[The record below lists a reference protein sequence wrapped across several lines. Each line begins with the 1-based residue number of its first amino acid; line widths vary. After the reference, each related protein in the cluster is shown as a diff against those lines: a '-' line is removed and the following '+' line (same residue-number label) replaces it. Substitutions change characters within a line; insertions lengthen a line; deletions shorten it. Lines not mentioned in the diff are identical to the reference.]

1 MKAKNIILS
10 LLLVVAVCTVSHAQ
24 HADVGKDTSAVPLQG
39 SDDVFPHPLKIL
51 LPSSLFIPSD
61 RLAGLTKWMGGP
73 ITRPVIHVMPVY
85 GFNGYGFGSLYVDH
99 WDKFFANLLVY
110 NNINVPDF
118 CKPHTYSYV
127 LRRCRQF
134 LQLPYQGNPAYK

>member
-1 MKAKNIILS
+1 MA
-10 LLLVVAVCTVSHAQ
+10 ACTVSHAQ
-24 HADVGKDTSAVPLQG
+24 HADVGKDTSAVSLQG

-110 NNINVPDF
+110 NNINVPLVVDQDVMMVGN
-118 CKPHTYSYV
+118 TISV
-127 LRRCRQF
+127 AL
-134 LQLPYQGNPAYK
+134 LPRLSVTLTVNVTVP